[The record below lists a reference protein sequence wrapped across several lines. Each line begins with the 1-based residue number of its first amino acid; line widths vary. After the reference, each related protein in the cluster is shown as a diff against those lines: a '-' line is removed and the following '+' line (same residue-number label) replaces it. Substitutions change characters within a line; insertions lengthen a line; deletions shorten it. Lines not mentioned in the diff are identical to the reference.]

1 MIKMFHF
8 HNSIHFIYSLY
19 LKKFCLKLEE
29 VICMFFLYVKHV
41 STAAHYALQ
50 NVIVFFSISILAK
63 NIVISDIFTLT
74 LIRLYTNIL
83 S

>member
-1 MIKMFHF
+1 
-8 HNSIHFIYSLY
+8 
-19 LKKFCLKLEE
+19 
-29 VICMFFLYVKHV
+29 MFFLYVEHV

>member
-1 MIKMFHF
+1 
-8 HNSIHFIYSLY
+8 
-19 LKKFCLKLEE
+19 
-29 VICMFFLYVKHV
+29 MFFLYVKHV
-41 STAAHYALQ
+41 SAAAHYALQ
-50 NVIVFFSISILAK
+50 NVIVFFSVSILAK